1 METKDKRQPGAP
13 SGRAGTAQRRRP
25 AKETGVAQ
33 KRKTAPK
40 PANMKR
46 PPRPGDR
53 PVSKPAP
60 SEIVYTQPRPF
71 NRRQLLLQLATVAA
85 VVLALL
91 FGMSIFFKVD
101 ENKITVSGVNK
112 YTEMQIREASGIRDG
127 ENLLLLS
134 DAKISASII
143 SQLPYVQSVRVGIKL
158 PDTVQIEIVELNVVY
173 AIEADDGSWW
183 LISASGDV
191 IDQTNG
197 AAAAAHTKISGV
209 KLSKPQIG
217 QKAKAAEE
225 APDHTTP
232 DGETAPVTILGSER
246 LQTVISILEYMEDSG
261 IIGRAASLDV
271 SDMGAVEFWYGQQY
285 RVKLGDTTQLGYKVK
300 TAAQAIR
307 QLLAEYGQYHT
318 GVLDASY
325 TTWPDEINFS
335 PLS

>member
-1 METKDKRQPGAP
+1 METKDKRHPAAP
-13 SGRAGTAQRRRP
+13 SGKTGTAQRRPPVKRTGAGQNRKPAKNAANTKRSSRP
-25 AKETGVAQ
+25 AD
-33 KRKTAPK
+33 KTAPK
-40 PANMKR
+40 PA
-46 PPRPGDR
+46 
-53 PVSKPAP
+53 A

-101 ENKITVSGVNK
+101 ESKIMVSGVNK

-173 AIEADDGSWW
+173 SIAAEDGSWW

-197 AAAAAHTKISGV
+197 SAATAYTKISGV
-209 KLSKPQIG
+209 LLADPKIG
-217 QKAKAAEE
+217 EKAKAAEPE
-225 APDHTTP
+225 PEQTNP
-232 DGETAPVTILGSER
+232 EGETVPVTILGSDR
-246 LQTVISILEYMEDSG
+246 LQTVISILEYMEDNG
-261 IIGRAASLDV
+261 IIGQAASLDV
-271 SDMGAVEFWYGQQY
+271 SDMGAIEFWYGQQY
-285 RVKLGDTTQLGYKVK
+285 RVKLGDSTQLLYKVK
-300 TAAQAIR
+300 TSSQAIK
-307 QLLAEYGQYHT
+307 QLVEKHGPYHT

-325 TTWPDEINFS
+325 TTWPDEIHYS

>member
-1 METKDKRQPGAP
+1 METKEKRRTSP
-13 SGRAGTAQRRRP
+13 SAGRAGQRRPTTAAGQRKAASARTATNRP
-25 AKETGVAQ
+25 RTAEKPAQ
-33 KRKTAPK
+33 K
-40 PANMKR
+40 PA
-46 PPRPGDR
+46 
-53 PVSKPAP
+53 A

-71 NRRQLLLQLATVAA
+71 NRRQLLLQLSTVAA

-91 FGMSIFFKVD
+91 FGMAIFFKVD
-101 ENKITVSGVNK
+101 ESKIMVSGVNK

-134 DAKISASII
+134 DAKVSASII
-143 SQLPYVQSVRVGIKL
+143 SQLPYVKSVRVGIKL
-158 PDTVQIEIVELNVVY
+158 PDTVQIEIVELDVVY
-173 AIEADDGSWW
+173 SIEADDGSWW

-191 IDQTNG
+191 IEQTNG

-209 KLSKPQIG
+209 RLSDPQVG

-225 APDHTTP
+225 PTDTTTP
-232 DGETAPVTILGSER
+232 EGETAPVTVLGSER

-261 IIGRAASLDV
+261 IIGKAASLDV
-271 SDMGAVEFWYGQQY
+271 SDMGAIEFWYGQQY

-307 QLLAEYGQYHT
+307 QLVAKNGQYHT

-325 TTWPDEINFS
+325 TTWPEEINFA

>member
-1 METKDKRQPGAP
+1 METKEKRRTSP
-13 SGRAGTAQRRRP
+13 SAGRAGQKRP
-25 AKETGVAQ
+25 AAAAGQRKPTSARSSAANRPRTAEKPAQ
-33 KRKTAPK
+33 K
-40 PANMKR
+40 PA
-46 PPRPGDR
+46 
-53 PVSKPAP
+53 A

-71 NRRQLLLQLATVAA
+71 NRRQLLLQLSTVAA

-91 FGMSIFFKVD
+91 FGMAIFFKVD
-101 ENKITVSGVNK
+101 ESKIMVSGVNK

-134 DAKISASII
+134 DAKVSASII
-143 SQLPYVQSVRVGIKL
+143 SQLPYVKSVRVGIKL
-158 PDTVQIEIVELNVVY
+158 PDTVQIEIVELDVVY
-173 AIEADDGSWW
+173 SIEADDGSWW

-191 IDQTNG
+191 IEQTNG
-197 AAAAAHTKISGV
+197 ATAAAHTKISGV
-209 KLSKPQIG
+209 KLSDPQVG

-225 APDHTTP
+225 STDNTTP
-232 DGETAPVTILGSER
+232 EGETAPVTVLGSER

-261 IIGRAASLDV
+261 IIGKAASLNV
-271 SDMGAVEFWYGQQY
+271 SDMGAIEFWYGQQY

-307 QLLAEYGQYHT
+307 QLVAKNGQYHT

-325 TTWPDEINFS
+325 TTWPDEINFA